1 MVTNY
6 IVYAIAWLS
15 RLDNLAL
22 ALAVIAALRVAY
34 WVLVEGLGY
43 KGA

>member
-6 IVYAIAWLS
+6 IAYGVAWLS

-22 ALAVIAALRVAY
+22 ALAVMAALRVAY

-43 KGA
+43 NGA